1 MKSKKH
7 VVGWTEY
14 VDFPEWGITGIK
26 AKTDTGA
33 RTSALHV
40 DNIRKLKSGRIKFDV
55 AIGRKKPF
63 RYKTVTA
70 DVLKRSRVR
79 SSNGLYTERYFVAPL
94 MKIGPFEDRI
104 ELSLT
109 SREDMIFRMLIGRKA
124 LEPDL
129 IVDVSRRFPLSR
141 PSRKK
146 KKKVATKEKAK
157 AKVKTKAKVEK
168 TLPKK
173 KALKKKAA
181 KKTVAKAAAKRKS

>member
-1 MKSKKH
+1 MKHDKH

-14 VDFPEWGITGIK
+14 VDLPEWGIEGIK

-70 DVLKRSRVR
+70 KVLKRSKVR
-79 SSNGLYTERYFVAPL
+79 SSNGLYAERYFVAPL
-94 MKIGPFEDRI
+94 IKIGPFEKRI

-109 SREDMIFRMLIGRKA
+109 SRDDMLFRMLLGRKA
-124 LEPDL
+124 LEGDL
-129 IVDVSRRFPLSR
+129 LVDVSKRYPLSK
-141 PSRKK
+141 PRKK
-146 KKKVATKEKAK
+146 KKKPTAGV
-157 AKVKTKAKVEK
+157 
-168 TLPKK
+168 KK
-173 KALKKKAA
+173 KAPAIASKKPGAPVVR
-181 KKTVAKAAAKRKS
+181 KKVLVRKDS